1 MKTGLVVDD
10 SGKTGVWIGN
20 LLKRAFPEI
29 RVEICSTYSTALKII
44 TSSHFGIMLIDIN
57 LPNHNGIDLINH
69 IRQHYPDSYVVASTI
84 HDDNYHLI
92 NSLKAGAQG
101 YLLKDMA
108 EVIYINKLQ
117 GIINGDPPLSPSVA
131 RKILRFISAEKPTH
145 SMHNSQC
152 ALSPRE
158 TEVLTFIAKG
168 YNRKE
173 IANILDLSANT
184 IARYIRDV
192 YHRLNISNKAEA
204 TIEACR
210 LGLVDPLNLH

>member
-10 SGKTGVWIGN
+10 SGETGVWIGS
-20 LLKRAFPEI
+20 LLERAFPEI
-29 RVEICSTYSTALKII
+29 RVEICSTYSTALEKI
-44 TSSHFGIMLIDIN
+44 TSCHYSVMLIDIN
-57 LPNHNGIDLINH
+57 LPNHNGIHLINH
-69 IRQHYPDSYVVASTI
+69 IRQNYPDSYVVASTI
-84 HDDNYHLI
+84 YDDNYHLI

-108 EVIYINKLQ
+108 EGIYVTKLQ
-117 GIINGDPPLSPSVA
+117 GIINRDPPLSPSVA
-131 RKILRFISAEKPTH
+131 RKILHFISAGKPTH
-145 SMHNSQC
+145 NIHNSLLT
-152 ALSPRE
+152 LSPRE

-173 IANILDLSANT
+173 IANILDLSVNT

-210 LGLVDPLNLH
+210 LGLIDPSNLH